1 MPNWCYNRM
10 NIDATTEGGK
20 ILAEAFR
27 PKYKVYN
34 EYLKTDLLEAHPLR
48 DLMPIPAELEITASP
63 GTKDEELK
71 KLYEANKA
79 KYGSESWYDWCI
91 CNWGTKWDARVEDF
105 NDDNP
110 EDVYIYFETAWS
122 PPTAFLEW
130 FCNQHPDTIFSCE
143 YDEEGMFFEG
153 ETSHHPDAGFH
164 DNSWEPVQDEEELE
178 DE

>member
-1 MPNWCYNRM
+1 M

-34 EYLKTDLLEAHPLR
+34 EYLKTDLLEAHPMR
-48 DLMPIPAELEITASP
+48 DLMPIPKELEITASP

-79 KYGSESWYDWCI
+79 KYGAESWYDWCI
-91 CNWGTKWDARVEDF
+91 GNWGTKWDARVEDF
-105 NDDNP
+105 NDDDP
-110 EDVYIYFETAWS
+110 KDVYIYFETAWS

-130 FCNQHPDTIFSCE
+130 FCSQHPDTIFNCE

-153 ETSHHPDAGFH
+153 ETSHHPDAGFQ
-164 DNSWEPVQDEEELE
+164 DNSWEPVQDEEEI
-178 DE
+178 DD